1 MSVNQKTFTGYSP
14 SVIFEGRLFHQMGP
28 LHPEPGVP
36 PRFAQVYVLDPSL
49 QITQRIENMHIP
61 KHLRAPEVTM
71 MKELLDTVQKA
82 VHKYNPFVK
91 DFKQVLEYPAE
102 KLLKGKIVISAK
114 AKPKDAQP
122 RVYNEQVN
130 LNELSIVT
138 KENPHDFVINL
149 RGGGQRIINDLNPKA
164 MPLHFTPLFIEGT
177 PGWDTELKHTDNP
190 NKRVT
195 AR

>member
-1 MSVNQKTFTGYSP
+1 MD
-14 SVIFEGRLFHQMGP
+14 I
-28 LHPEPGVP
+28 
-36 PRFAQVYVLDPSL
+36 
-49 QITQRIENMHIP
+49 
-61 KHLRAPEVTM
+61 
-71 MKELLDTVQKA
+71 VQEA
-82 VHKYNPFVK
+82 VHKYNPFVR

-102 KLLKGKIVISAK
+102 KLRKGKIVISAK

-164 MPLHFTPLFIEGT
+164 MPLHFTLLFIEGT
-177 PGWDTELKHTDNP
+177 PGWDTELKHEDNP

-195 AR
+195 AREFFAYHMNVRGTPSDYLFQAGRLFQEWVLNAWITCENQRLKYLRHNQSNLRADSYSNVQKIVKKNSNRI